1 MQFLGT
7 FEHTLDAKGRL
18 AIPAKLRN
26 TLGEKAVLTRSP
38 DRCLVLYPM
47 DEWNRLTQQL
57 SQLSRADRNAR
68 DLRHFIF
75 GGASEC
81 EIDAQGRII
90 VPAMLREYATLEG
103 DVVTAGMDTYIEIWS
118 KAAWEE
124 RETRVISDIDKI
136 AAQLSGLI

>member
-1 MQFLGT
+1 MFLGT

-26 TLGEKAVLTRSP
+26 SLGEKAVLTRSP

-47 DEWNRLTQQL
+47 DEWNRLAQQL
-57 SQLSRADRNAR
+57 SQLSQADRNAR
-68 DLRHFIF
+68 DLQYFIF

-90 VPAMLREYATLEG
+90 VPAMLRNYASIDG
-103 DVVTAGMDTYIEIWS
+103 DVVSVGMNTHIVIWS
-118 KAAWEE
+118 QVAWQE
-124 RETRVISDIDKI
+124 REARVNGDIDNI
-136 AAQLSGLI
+136 AAQLVGLF

>member
-1 MQFLGT
+1 MFLGT

-26 TLGEKAVLTRSP
+26 SLGEKAVLTRSP

-47 DEWNRLTQQL
+47 DEWNRLAQQL
-57 SQLSRADRNAR
+57 SQLSQADRNAR
-68 DLRHFIF
+68 DLQYFIF

-90 VPAMLREYATLEG
+90 VPAMLRNYASIDG
-103 DVVTAGMDTYIEIWS
+103 DVVSVGMNTHIVIWS
-118 KAAWEE
+118 QAAWAE
-124 RETRVISDIDKI
+124 RETRVNGDIDNI
-136 AAQLSGLI
+136 AAQLVGLF

>member
-1 MQFLGT
+1 MFLGT

-26 TLGEKAVLTRSP
+26 SLGEKAVLTRSP

-47 DEWNRLTQQL
+47 DEWNRLAQQL
-57 SQLSRADRNAR
+57 SQLSQADRNAR
-68 DLRHFIF
+68 DLQYFIF

-90 VPAMLREYATLEG
+90 VPAMLRNYASIDG
-103 DVVTAGMDTYIEIWS
+103 DVVSVGMNTHIVIWS
-118 KAAWEE
+118 QVAWAE
-124 RETRVISDIDKI
+124 REARVNGDIDNI
-136 AAQLSGLI
+136 AAQLVGLF

>member
-1 MQFLGT
+1 MFLGT

-26 TLGEKAVLTRSP
+26 SLGEKAVLTRSP

-47 DEWNRLTQQL
+47 DEWDRLAQQL
-57 SQLSRADRNAR
+57 NQLSKADRNAR
-68 DLRHFIF
+68 DLQIFIF

-81 EIDAQGRII
+81 EIDVQGRII
-90 VPAMLREYATLEG
+90 VPAKLREYATLEG
-103 DVVTAGMDTYIEIWS
+103 DLVIVGMNTYIMIWS

-124 RETRVISDIDKI
+124 RDARVNSDIDNI
-136 AAQLSGLI
+136 AAQLAGLF

>member
-1 MQFLGT
+1 MFLGT

-26 TLGEKAVLTRSP
+26 SLGEKAVLTRSP

-47 DEWNRLTQQL
+47 DEWNRLAQQL
-57 SQLSRADRNAR
+57 SQLSQVDRNAR
-68 DLRHFIF
+68 DLQYFIF

-90 VPAMLREYATLEG
+90 VPAMLRNYASIDG
-103 DVVTAGMDTYIEIWS
+103 DVVSVGMNTHIVIWS
-118 KAAWEE
+118 QAAWVE
-124 RETRVISDIDKI
+124 RETRVNGDIDNI
-136 AAQLSGLI
+136 AAQLVGLF